1 MKKVVILGAA
11 GRDFHNFNTV
21 YRDNPQFKVVAF
33 TATQIP
39 DIAGRVYP
47 RELAG
52 KLYPKGIPI
61 LPETDL
67 EKILEKE
74 KPDQVVFGYSDVTHE
89 QVMHLAS
96 VANAHGAEFVLLPAS
111 ATQIKAKVPVIAIC
125 AVRTGVGK
133 SQTSRYISNLL
144 KAMGKRVVS
153 IRHPMPYG
161 NLAEQAVQRFA
172 TLADLKKHKCTIE
185 EMEEYEPHIANGF
198 VVYAGVD
205 YGAIL
210 QQAQKE
216 ADVILWDGGN
226 NDLSFYKPDLLI
238 TLVDPHRAGH
248 EMKYHPGETNLR
260 MADVVIVNKV
270 ETAKK
275 ADIALVK
282 ENIKKVNPRAAVIDC
297 RSPFIVSDKK
307 AIKGKTVV
315 VVEDGPTLT
324 HGGMTYG
331 AGYLAAVKAGA
342 KKIVSPVP
350 YAVRSIAATYK
361 KYPHCK
367 DILPAMG
374 YGAAQIRDLKETVA
388 KVPADLI
395 VIGTPIDL
403 RRVIAFD
410 KPAVRVRY
418 ELAEVVPGKLK
429 QILKKVVK

>member
-1 MKKVVILGAA
+1 MRTVVILGAA

-21 YRDNPQFKVVAF
+21 YRDNPDYKVLAF

-39 DIAGRVYP
+39 DIEGRTYP

-52 KLYPKGIPI
+52 KRYPKGIPI
-61 LPETDL
+61 LAEEKL
-67 EKILEKE
+67 EKILDKFH
-74 KPDQVVFGYSDVTHE
+74 PDQVVFSYSDVTHE
-89 QVMHLAS
+89 HVMHLAS
-96 VANAHGAEFVLLPAS
+96 LANAHGAEFVLLPAC
-111 ATQIKAKVPVIAIC
+111 ATQIGARVPVIAIC

-133 SQTSRYISNLL
+133 SQTSRYISNIL
-144 KAMGKRVVS
+144 KRMGKRVVA

-161 NLAEQAVQRFA
+161 DLAKQAVQRFA
-172 TLADLKKHKCTIE
+172 SLEDLKKHKCTIE

-210 QQAQKE
+210 KKAQRE

-248 EMKYHPGETNLR
+248 ELKYHPGETNLR
-260 MADVVIVNKV
+260 MADVLIINKV
-270 ETAKK
+270 DSASK
-275 ADIALVK
+275 ADIAVVK
-282 ENIKKVNPRAAVIDC
+282 ANCKKYNPRAVVLEA
-297 RSPFIVSDKK
+297 RSPITLSDKH
-307 AIKGKTVV
+307 AIRGKTVV

-324 HGGMTYG
+324 HGGMAFG
-331 AGYLAAVKAGA
+331 AGYLAAKKGGA
-342 KKIVSPVP
+342 KRIVSPVP
-350 YAVRSIAATYK
+350 YAVNSIAATYR

-388 KVPADLI
+388 KVPAQ
-395 VIGTPIDL
+395 VVVVGTPIDL

-418 ELAEVVPGKLK
+418 ELEEVVKGRLK
-429 QILKKVVK
+429 KIIAKVVK

>member
-1 MKKVVILGAA
+1 
-11 GRDFHNFNTV
+11 
-21 YRDNPQFKVVAF
+21 
-33 TATQIP
+33 
-39 DIAGRVYP
+39 
-47 RELAG
+47 
-52 KLYPKGIPI
+52 
-61 LPETDL
+61 
-67 EKILEKE
+67 
-74 KPDQVVFGYSDVTHE
+74 
-89 QVMHLAS
+89 
-96 VANAHGAEFVLLPAS
+96 
-111 ATQIKAKVPVIAIC
+111 
-125 AVRTGVGK
+125 VRTGVGK

-172 TLADLKKHKCTIE
+172 TLDDLKKHKCTIE

-248 EMKYHPGETNLR
+248 ELKYHPGETNLR

-282 ENIKKVNPRAAVIDC
+282 ANIRKVNPNAIVLDC
-297 RSPFIVSDKK
+297 RSPFILSDKK
-307 AIKGKTVV
+307 AIRGKTVV

-331 AGYLAAVKAGA
+331 AGYLAAQKAGA

-374 YGAAQIRDLKETVA
+374 YGKPQMRDLKETVA

-395 VIGTPIDL
+395 VVGTPIDL
-403 RRVIAFD
+403 RRVIEFN

-429 QILKKVVK
+429 QIIKKVHCCPVINRVISVG

>member
-1 MKKVVILGAA
+1 MKRVVILGAA
-11 GRDFHNFNTV
+11 GRDFHNFNMV
-21 YRDNPQFKVVAF
+21 YRDNRDYRVVAF

-39 DIAGRVYP
+39 DIAGRTYP

-61 LPETDL
+61 LSEEKLPE
-67 EKILEKE
+67 ILEKYDV
-74 KPDQVVFGYSDVTHE
+74 DQAVFSYSDVTHE

-96 VANAHGAEFVLLPAS
+96 VVISHGAEFVLLPAS
-111 ATQIKAKVPVIAIC
+111 TTQIQARVPVIAIC

-133 SQTSRYISNLL
+133 SQTSRYISNIL
-144 KAMGKRVVS
+144 KKMGKRVVA

-161 NLAEQAVQRFA
+161 DLVKQAVQRFA
-172 TLADLKKHKCTIE
+172 SLADLKKHKCTIE

-210 QQAQKE
+210 KQAQKE

-238 TLVDPHRAGH
+238 TLVDPHRPGH
-248 EMKYHPGETNLR
+248 ELKYHPGETNLR
-260 MADVVIVNKV
+260 MADVLIIAKV
-270 ETAKK
+270 DSAKK
-275 ADIALVK
+275 SDIALVR
-282 ENIKKVNPRAAVIDC
+282 ENCKRINPKATILEC
-297 RSPFIVSDKK
+297 RSPFIISDKK

-342 KKIVSPVP
+342 KKIISPVP

-374 YGAAQIRDLKETVA
+374 YGNAQIRDLKETVA
-388 KVPADLI
+388 RVPADL
-395 VIGTPIDL
+395 VVVGTPIDL
-403 RRVIAFD
+403 RRVISFD
-410 KPAVRVRY
+410 KPAVRVQY
-418 ELAEVVPGKLK
+418 ELEEVVPG
-429 QILKKVVK
+429 QLKKLIAAAIK

>member
-21 YRDNPQFKVVAF
+21 YRDNPAYRVVAF

-39 DIAGRVYP
+39 DIEGRTYP

-61 LPETDL
+61 LAETDL
-67 EKILEKE
+67 VRILEKE
-74 KPDQVVFGYSDVTHE
+74 KPDQVVFSYSDVTHE

-96 VANAHGAEFVLLPAS
+96 VVIAHGAEFVLLPAS
-111 ATQIKAKVPVIAIC
+111 TTQIKAKVPVIAIC

-248 EMKYHPGETNLR
+248 ELKYHPGETNLR

-282 ENIKKVNPRAAVIDC
+282 ENIKKINPNALVIDC
-297 RSPFIVSDKK
+297 RSPFIVSNKK

-374 YGAAQIRDLKETVA
+374 YGKPQIRDLKETVA
-388 KVPADLI
+388 KVPANLV

-403 RRVIAFD
+403 RRVISFD

-418 ELAEVVPGKLK
+418 ELAEVVPGRLK